1 MSLTAANATIF
12 FNLPALFPAPFQIQG
27 FSADEVMDA
36 AEVEGAETS
45 MGVDG
50 ILSGGYINVPFE
62 QGYTLQ
68 ADSPSVVFFDQWFY
82 QQKAILDTLNP
93 TAVITMPSLGKQWNM
108 TKGFLLG
115 YKPMPDLKKIA
126 QPQKFRVRWES
137 ALPSPI
143 TT

>member
-12 FNLPALFPAPFQIQG
+12 LTFEALFPGPVQIQK
-27 FSADEVMDA
+27 FAADEVMDA

-50 ILSGGYINVPFE
+50 NLSGGYINVPFE

-68 ADSPSVVFFDQWFY
+68 ADSPSVFIFDQWYY
-82 QQKAILDTLNP
+82 QQKAILDTINP
-93 TAVITMPSLGKQWNM
+93 NGIITMPSLGKKWNM
-108 TKGFLLG
+108 TKGFLIG

-126 QPQKFRVRWES
+126 QPQKFRIRWES
-137 ALPSPI
+137 SIPAPTS
-143 TT
+143 

>member
-12 FNLPALFPAPFQIQG
+12 FMLPALFPAPFQIQK
-27 FSADEVMDA
+27 FAADEVMDA

-50 ILSGGYINVPFE
+50 TLSGGYINVPFE

-68 ADSPSVVFFDQWFY
+68 ADSPSIVFFDQWFY
-82 QQKAILDTLNP
+82 QQKAIFDTLNP
-93 TAVITMPSLGKQWNM
+93 NATITMPSLGKKWAM
-108 TKGFLLG
+108 TKGFLIG

-137 ALPSPI
+137 ALPAP